1 MSRLQITL
9 VMFSA
14 FAVAPIRADTIF
26 FVDEVGNGLVQ
37 RVINGQ
43 VVDSARLTMLGN
55 TLDPLDPNGPRPLAY
70 DLVGNRLIGQI
81 PQIGDVVLNEPGGS
95 ATDLLRFNAAGQ
107 LLFYSDNVEGVD
119 ARADV
124 GLTATRQGS
133 GLLGNLFTSDEAG
146 LEGAFINGLRY
157 VPQTHTITSNDPG
170 FLPAAGF
177 GTVTYNFFSDG
188 TIPEPGSFVLL
199 AIGLAGLVGW
209 SQKRKKTIS

>member
-1 MSRLQITL
+1 MFSA

-14 FAVAPIRADTIF
+14 FAVVPIRADTIF
-26 FVDEVGNGLVQ
+26 FLDEVGNGLVQ
-37 RVINGQ
+37 RVSNGQ
-43 VVDSARLTMLGN
+43 IVGSARLTMLGN
-55 TLDPLDPNGPRPLAY
+55 ILDPLDPNGPRPLAY

-81 PQIGDVVLNEPGGS
+81 PQVGDVVLNEPGGS

-107 LLFYSDNVEGVD
+107 LLFYSDNVEGDD

-146 LEGAFINGLRY
+146 LEGVLRNGLQY
-157 VPQTHTITSNDPG
+157 APQTHTITSNDPG

-209 SQKRKKTIS
+209 SHKRKKTIS